1 MNYIDL
7 HVHSTAS
14 DGSYTPSELVRYATE
29 KGLIAFALTDHDTTA
44 GIDEALN
51 EAALINSSSVKNVSV
66 NTSCKSN
73 SSNNIVTENSPANTT
88 IKVIPGIELSAE
100 YKGKD
105 IHILGLNIDYRNKEF
120 QEKIEYFR
128 NIRAERNVKMIEL
141 LNKQGFKITEEQL
154 KERFKDAVITRAHF
168 AIMLVECGYVKDKDI
183 AFKKYLNP
191 GCPCYVPRTR
201 INVIDAI
208 SLIHLANGKAVLAHP
223 LLYHLSEAELDSL
236 VALLKENGLQG
247 VEAIYS
253 SNKWNDESRMKQ
265 LAKKYDL
272 FITGGSD
279 FHGLAKPTLDLGVGY
294 GDLKVPE
301 ELLSNILND

>member
-14 DGSYTPSELVRYATE
+14 DGSYTPLELVHYAIE

-51 EAALINSSSVKNVSV
+51 EAELINDF
-66 NTSCKSN
+66 
-73 SSNNIVTENSPANTT
+73 SP

-120 QEKIEYFR
+120 QKKIEYFR
-128 NIRAERNVKMIEL
+128 NIRVERNVKMIEL
-141 LNKQGFKITEEQL
+141 LNKHGFKITEEQL
-154 KERFKDAVITRAHF
+154 NERFKDAVITRAHF

-223 LLYHLSEAELDSL
+223 LLYHFSEADLDSL

-247 VEAIYS
+247 IEAIYS

-265 LAKKYDL
+265 LAKKYGL

-279 FHGLAKPTLDLGVGY
+279 FHGLAKPTLDLGIGY

-301 ELLSNILND
+301 KLLSNILND

>member
-1 MNYIDL
+1 MDYIDL

-14 DGSYTPSELVRYATE
+14 DGSYTPSELVRYAIK

-51 EAALINSSSVKNVSV
+51 EAELINDF
-66 NTSCKSN
+66 
-73 SSNNIVTENSPANTT
+73 SP

-128 NIRAERNVKMIEL
+128 NIRAARNVKMIEL

-223 LLYHLSEAELDSL
+223 LLYHFSETELDSL

-247 VEAIYS
+247 LEAIYS

-265 LAKKYDL
+265 LAQKYDL

-301 ELLSNILND
+301 KLLSNILND

>member
-1 MNYIDL
+1 
-7 HVHSTAS
+7 
-14 DGSYTPSELVRYATE
+14 
-29 KGLIAFALTDHDTTA
+29 
-44 GIDEALN
+44 
-51 EAALINSSSVKNVSV
+51 
-66 NTSCKSN
+66 
-73 SSNNIVTENSPANTT
+73 
-88 IKVIPGIELSAE
+88 
-100 YKGKD
+100 
-105 IHILGLNIDYRNKEF
+105 
-120 QEKIEYFR
+120 
-128 NIRAERNVKMIEL
+128 MIEL

-223 LLYHLSEAELDSL
+223 LLYHFSEAELDSL

-247 VEAIYS
+247 IEAIYS

-265 LAKKYDL
+265 LAQKYDL

-279 FHGLAKPTLDLGVGY
+279 FHGLAKPTLDLGIGY

-301 ELLSNILND
+301 KLLSNILND

>member
-14 DGSYTPSELVRYATE
+14 DGSYTPSELVRYAIK

-51 EAALINSSSVKNVSV
+51 EAELINDF
-66 NTSCKSN
+66 
-73 SSNNIVTENSPANTT
+73 SP

-223 LLYHLSEAELDSL
+223 LLYHFSETELDSL

-247 VEAIYS
+247 IEAIYS

-265 LAKKYDL
+265 LAQKYDL

-279 FHGLAKPTLDLGVGY
+279 FHGLAKPTLDLGIGY
-294 GDLKVPE
+294 GDLKIPE
-301 ELLSNILND
+301 KLLSNILND

>member
-14 DGSYTPSELVRYATE
+14 DGSYTPSELVRYAIK

-51 EAALINSSSVKNVSV
+51 EAELINDF
-66 NTSCKSN
+66 
-73 SSNNIVTENSPANTT
+73 SP

-223 LLYHLSEAELDSL
+223 LLYHFSEAELDSL

-247 VEAIYS
+247 IEAIYS

-265 LAKKYDL
+265 LAQKYDL

-279 FHGLAKPTLDLGVGY
+279 FHGLAKPTLDLGIGY

-301 ELLSNILND
+301 KLLSNILND

>member
-14 DGSYTPSELVRYATE
+14 DGSYTPSELVHYAIK
-29 KGLIAFALTDHDTTA
+29 KGLIAFALTDHDTTS

-51 EAALINSSSVKNVSV
+51 EAELINDF
-66 NTSCKSN
+66 
-73 SSNNIVTENSPANTT
+73 SP

-120 QEKIEYFR
+120 QKKIEFFR

-141 LNKQGFKITEEQL
+141 LNEHGFKITEEQL

-223 LLYHLSEAELDSL
+223 LLYHFSEAELDSL

-247 VEAIYS
+247 IEAIYS

-279 FHGLAKPTLDLGVGY
+279 FHGLAKPTLDLGIGY

-301 ELLSNILND
+301 KLLSNILNN

>member
-14 DGSYTPSELVRYATE
+14 DGSYTPSELVRYAIE
-29 KGLIAFALTDHDTTA
+29 KGLIAFALTDHDTTS

-51 EAALINSSSVKNVSV
+51 EAELINDF
-66 NTSCKSN
+66 
-73 SSNNIVTENSPANTT
+73 SP

-120 QEKIEYFR
+120 QKKIEYFR
-128 NIRAERNVKMIEL
+128 NIRAERNVKMIKL
-141 LNKQGFKITEEQL
+141 LNKHGFKITEEQL
-154 KERFKDAVITRAHF
+154 QERFKDAVITRAHF

-223 LLYHLSEAELDSL
+223 LLYHFSEEELDSL
-236 VALLKENGLQG
+236 VSLLKENGLQG
-247 VEAIYS
+247 IEAIYS

-279 FHGLAKPTLDLGVGY
+279 FHGLAKPTLDLGIGY

-301 ELLSNILND
+301 KLLSNILND

>member
-14 DGSYTPSELVRYATE
+14 DGSYTPSELVRYAIK

-51 EAALINSSSVKNVSV
+51 EAELINDF
-66 NTSCKSN
+66 
-73 SSNNIVTENSPANTT
+73 SP

-223 LLYHLSEAELDSL
+223 LLYHFSETELDSL

-247 VEAIYS
+247 LEAIYS

-279 FHGLAKPTLDLGVGY
+279 FHGLAKPTLDLGIGY

-301 ELLSNILND
+301 KLLSNILND

>member
-14 DGSYTPSELVRYATE
+14 DGSYTPLELVHYAIE

-51 EAALINSSSVKNVSV
+51 EAELINDF
-66 NTSCKSN
+66 
-73 SSNNIVTENSPANTT
+73 SP

-120 QEKIEYFR
+120 QKKIEYFR
-128 NIRAERNVKMIEL
+128 NIRVERNVKMIEL
-141 LNKQGFKITEEQL
+141 LNKHGFKITEEQL
-154 KERFKDAVITRAHF
+154 NERFKDAVITRAHF

-223 LLYHLSEAELDSL
+223 LLYHFSEAELDSL

-247 VEAIYS
+247 IEAIYS

-265 LAKKYDL
+265 LAKKYGL

-279 FHGLAKPTLDLGVGY
+279 FHGLAKPTLDLGIGY

-301 ELLSNILND
+301 KLLSNILND

>member
-14 DGSYTPSELVRYATE
+14 DGSYTPSELVRYAIK

-51 EAALINSSSVKNVSV
+51 EAELINDF
-66 NTSCKSN
+66 
-73 SSNNIVTENSPANTT
+73 SP
-88 IKVIPGIELSAE
+88 IRVIPGIELSAE

-105 IHILGLNIDYRNKEF
+105 IHILGLNIDYCNKEF

-223 LLYHLSEAELDSL
+223 LLYHFSEAELDSL

-247 VEAIYS
+247 IEAIYS

-265 LAKKYDL
+265 LAQKYDL

-279 FHGLAKPTLDLGVGY
+279 FHGLAKPTLDLGIGY

-301 ELLSNILND
+301 KLLSNILND

>member
-14 DGSYTPSELVRYATE
+14 DGSYTPSELVRYAIK

-51 EAALINSSSVKNVSV
+51 EAELINDF
-66 NTSCKSN
+66 
-73 SSNNIVTENSPANTT
+73 SP

-120 QEKIEYFR
+120 QERIEYFR

-223 LLYHLSEAELDSL
+223 LLYHFSETELDSL

-247 VEAIYS
+247 IEAIYS

-279 FHGLAKPTLDLGVGY
+279 FHGLAKPTLDLGIGY

-301 ELLSNILND
+301 KLLSNILND

>member
-14 DGSYTPSELVRYATE
+14 DGSYTPSELVRYAIE
-29 KGLIAFALTDHDTTA
+29 KGLIAFALTDHDTTS

-51 EAALINSSSVKNVSV
+51 EAELINDF
-66 NTSCKSN
+66 
-73 SSNNIVTENSPANTT
+73 SP

-120 QEKIEYFR
+120 QKKIEYFR
-128 NIRAERNVKMIEL
+128 NIRAERNVKMIKL
-141 LNKQGFKITEEQL
+141 LNKHGFKITEEQL
-154 KERFKDAVITRAHF
+154 QERFKDAVITRAHF

-223 LLYHLSEAELDSL
+223 LLYHFSEEELDSL

-247 VEAIYS
+247 IEAIYS

-279 FHGLAKPTLDLGVGY
+279 FHGLAKPTLDLGIGY

-301 ELLSNILND
+301 KLLSNILND

>member
-14 DGSYTPSELVRYATE
+14 DGSYTPSELVRYAIK

-51 EAALINSSSVKNVSV
+51 EAELINDF
-66 NTSCKSN
+66 
-73 SSNNIVTENSPANTT
+73 SP

-128 NIRAERNVKMIEL
+128 NIRGERNVKMIEL

-223 LLYHLSEAELDSL
+223 LLYHFSETELDSL

-247 VEAIYS
+247 IEAIYS

-265 LAKKYDL
+265 LAQKYDL

-279 FHGLAKPTLDLGVGY
+279 FHGLAKPTLDLGIGY

-301 ELLSNILND
+301 KLLSNILND

>member
-14 DGSYTPSELVRYATE
+14 DGSYTPSELVRYAIK

-51 EAALINSSSVKNVSV
+51 EAELINDF
-66 NTSCKSN
+66 
-73 SSNNIVTENSPANTT
+73 SP

-120 QEKIEYFR
+120 QERIEYFR

-223 LLYHLSEAELDSL
+223 LLYHFSETELDSL

-247 VEAIYS
+247 LEAIYS

-279 FHGLAKPTLDLGVGY
+279 FHGLAKPTLDLGIGY

-301 ELLSNILND
+301 KLLSNILND

>member
-14 DGSYTPSELVRYATE
+14 DGSYTPSELVRYAIK

-51 EAALINSSSVKNVSV
+51 EAELINDF
-66 NTSCKSN
+66 
-73 SSNNIVTENSPANTT
+73 SP

-223 LLYHLSEAELDSL
+223 LLYHFSETELDSL

-247 VEAIYS
+247 IEAIYS

-265 LAKKYDL
+265 LAQKYDL

-279 FHGLAKPTLDLGVGY
+279 FHGLAKPTLDLGIGY

-301 ELLSNILND
+301 KLLSNILND